1 MTDLH
6 SKKRTSSLWVGLAF
20 VFAFTIPNAEL
31 KGTELVAAHGP
42 SSQVITRP
50 AAKQPNILLVYVDDL
65 GWKDTGYMGSDFYET
80 PHIDKLANGG
90 MVFTNAY
97 SCAANCAPARA
108 SLLSGQYTP
117 RHEIYNV
124 GTRPRGNSA
133 FRRLEHVAG
142 VDTLDSGI
150 KTWAH
155 RLQSAGYKTATM
167 GKWHLSDDPIP
178 YGFDVNVGGTHSGGP
193 PNGYYPPHGKVP
205 GLENA
210 PKGEYVTERLSE
222 EACKFIT
229 ANVDRPWMLYLTH
242 FAVHSP
248 IQAKKDL
255 VAKYAAK
262 EPGLL
267 HHNLEMATMIQAVDD
282 SLGKIVQALEQL
294 EIRDNTVIIFYSDN
308 GGYGPATDMDP
319 LKGYK
324 GTYYEGGI
332 RVPFFVNWPG
342 TVEPAQRS
350 EEPVIGVDIYP
361 TLCEIGDV
369 PLPKNQVCDGLS
381 LVRLFKGEV
390 VNLDVAD
397 QPRELFWHF
406 PAYLQSYKK
415 VYNEQRDPLFRSRP
429 CSVIRK
435 GSWKLIQFF
444 ESGELELYDLSKDQ
458 GEQTNLATV
467 NSNVAAELLS
477 SLKAWQVK
485 TGAAIPIAKNPGFDE
500 ARERAAIEAA
510 HRKSRKIRPRK

>member
-133 FRRLEHVAG
+133 FRRLEHIAG
-142 VDTLDSGI
+142 VNTLDSRI

-155 RLQSAGYKTATM
+155 RLQSVGYKTATM

-193 PNGYYPPHGKVP
+193 PSGYYPPHGKAP

-210 PKGEYVTERLSE
+210 PKGEHVTDRLSE
-222 EACKFIT
+222 EACKFVA
-229 ANVDRPWMLYLTH
+229 ANVDQPWMLYLTH
-242 FAVHSP
+242 FAVHTP

-262 EPGLL
+262 KPGLL
-267 HHNLEMATMIQAVDD
+267 HGNLEMATMIQAVDD

-397 QPRELFWHF
+397 QTRELFWHF
-406 PAYLQSYKK
+406 PAYLQSYEK

-444 ESGELELYDLSKDQ
+444 ESGELELYDLVRTKGSKP
-458 GEQTNLATV
+458 T
-467 NSNVAAELLS
+467 
-477 SLKAWQVK
+477 WQ
-485 TGAAIPIAKNPGFDE
+485 P
-500 ARERAAIEAA
+500 
-510 HRKSRKIRPRK
+510 SIRMSPPSCFRV

>member
-1 MTDLH
+1 
-6 SKKRTSSLWVGLAF
+6 
-20 VFAFTIPNAEL
+20 
-31 KGTELVAAHGP
+31 
-42 SSQVITRP
+42 
-50 AAKQPNILLVYVDDL
+50 
-65 GWKDTGYMGSDFYET
+65 
-80 PHIDKLANGG
+80 
-90 MVFTNAY
+90 
-97 SCAANCAPARA
+97 
-108 SLLSGQYTP
+108 
-117 RHEIYNV
+117 
-124 GTRPRGNSA
+124 
-133 FRRLEHVAG
+133 
-142 VDTLDSGI
+142 
-150 KTWAH
+150 
-155 RLQSAGYKTATM
+155 
-167 GKWHLSDDPIP
+167 
-178 YGFDVNVGGTHSGGP
+178 
-193 PNGYYPPHGKVP
+193 
-205 GLENA
+205 
-210 PKGEYVTERLSE
+210 
-222 EACKFIT
+222 
-229 ANVDRPWMLYLTH
+229 MLYLTH

-390 VNLDVAD
+390 VNWTWLTNLA
-397 QPRELFWHF
+397 
-406 PAYLQSYKK
+406 SYFGT
-415 VYNEQRDPLFRSRP
+415 FRLISSPTKRFTTS
-429 CSVIRK
+429 SVIRCFAHVLAAPFGK
-435 GSWKLIQFF
+435 GVGS
-444 ESGELELYDLSKDQ
+444 
-458 GEQTNLATV
+458 
-467 NSNVAAELLS
+467 
-477 SLKAWQVK
+477 
-485 TGAAIPIAKNPGFDE
+485 
-500 ARERAAIEAA
+500 
-510 HRKSRKIRPRK
+510 